1 MSAPRDV
8 LQVDGTARAAP
19 SRVKLDELEGWI
31 AELRG
36 RVARGELDD
45 LGPIPL
51 DGAAVLGSVTFVRIM
66 LADLDHYD
74 VLPPALRHDLLVEA
88 RRRTLLGE
96 FARLRE
102 HIDSAGPG

>member
-1 MSAPRDV
+1 ME
-8 LQVDGTARAAP
+8 
-19 SRVKLDELEGWI
+19 LDELDGWI

-51 DGAAVLGSVTFVRIM
+51 DGAAVLGTGTLVRIM
-66 LADLDHYD
+66 LADLDHYHI
-74 VLPPALRHDLLVEA
+74 LPPALRHDLLIEA
-88 RRRTLLGE
+88 RRRTLLRE

-102 HIDSAGPG
+102 QIG